1 MRNSLSLKA
10 ALVAAS
16 LTLAAPAYADE
27 PAAAPPVAAP
37 AVVWKDG
44 KTTVELDGAQL
55 SLSNRI
61 QIRFTSTDAEG
72 DERVGS
78 FRLRRARTS
87 LDGWLYKKE
96 LQFELMVD
104 WVDQPLLED
113 LALNWD
119 ASRRR
124 ALQLKVGQFKVPF
137 GRQELTSDT
146 AQQFVDRSIVSAE
159 FEKGRDQGTQLWGVL
174 AKSRLEYRA
183 GVFNGNGRGK
193 STNDNPSFQYDARLM
208 YQPWGDA
215 RYSEGDLESSKHPL
229 LAVAANFESNDARPA
244 AQKRTVLGGDVAF
257 KYRGLSLMGEVF
269 RRQLTPA
276 AAAAYSSNGYHAQLG
291 FFVKPRVLEAAL
303 RYASFDPSG
312 SVTGD
317 GRRERGLAVNYLWKK
332 HLLKLQA
339 DFRQLIDRA
348 KDDSI
353 FELRAQLQFVF

>member
-1 MRNSLSLKA
+1 MNKLLTLKA

-16 LTLAAPAYADE
+16 LTLAAPASADE

-37 AVVWKDG
+37 PVVWKDG

-61 QIRFTSTDAEG
+61 QIRFTSTDAET
-72 DERVGS
+72 EQRIGS

-104 WVDQPLLED
+104 WVDTPLLED

-119 ASRRR
+119 VSRRR
-124 ALQLKVGQFKVPF
+124 AFQVKVGQFKVPF

-146 AQQFVDRSIVSAE
+146 AQQFVDRSIVAAE
-159 FEKGRDQGTQLWGVL
+159 FEKGRDQGLQLWGL
-174 AKSRLEYRA
+174 LGKNRIEYRA
-183 GVFNGNGRGK
+183 GVFNGNGRGR
-193 STNDNPSFQYDARLM
+193 SVNDNPSFQYDARVM

-215 RYSEGDLESSKHPL
+215 RYSEGDLESGRRPL
-229 LAVAANFESNDARPA
+229 LAVAANFETNDARPA
-244 AQKRTVLGGDVAF
+244 ATKRTLVGGDVAV
-257 KYRGLSLMGEVF
+257 KYRGVSLMAEGF

-276 AAAAYSSNGYHAQLG
+276 AAASHASNGYHAQLG

-312 SVTGD
+312 RVLGD
-317 GRRERGLAVNYLWKK
+317 GRRERGIALSYLWKK
-332 HLLKLQA
+332 HLLKVQT
-339 DFRQLIDRA
+339 DFRQLLDRA
-348 KDDSI
+348 KDDST
-353 FELRAQLQFVF
+353 FELRGQLQFVF